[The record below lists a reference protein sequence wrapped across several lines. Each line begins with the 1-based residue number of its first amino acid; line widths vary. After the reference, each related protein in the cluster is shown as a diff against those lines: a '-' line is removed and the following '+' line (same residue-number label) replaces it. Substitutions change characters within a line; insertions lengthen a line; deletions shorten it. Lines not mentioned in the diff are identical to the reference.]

1 MDVHQNA
8 RLTFSCRV
16 LLVERVK
23 AGRPKAQ
30 VARDLG
36 VSSKTVNKWLGR
48 YRERGVEGLRDLSSR
63 PHRSPRTTDA
73 VLRTAVLALRRQRM
87 TLIAIATQLGL
98 SRATVARIAKAAG
111 LQHLSRLEPVPVYR
125 RYEKAE
131 PGELLHLDVKKL
143 GRIVRVGH
151 RITGDPTSRDRH
163 DGAGWESLH
172 IAIDDASRVAYAQ
185 LLPDEGAECT
195 VAFLRAAVAYYA
207 GLGVRIR
214 GVYTDNAKVYR
225 GVIFAQACAQLGL
238 SHHYTKP
245 YTPRTNGKAERF
257 IQTCLREWAYA
268 RAYHH
273 SNQRRDALPSWLHGY
288 NWHRPHMS
296 LAGLPPI
303 NRLRL
308 NRNNLLRLHS

>member
-8 RLTFSCRV
+8 RLTYACRV
-16 LLVERVK
+16 LLVDRVQS
-23 AGRPKAQ
+23 GRPKAQ
-30 VARDLG
+30 IARELG
-36 VSSKTVNKWLGR
+36 ISIKTVMKWLGR
-48 YRERGVEGLRDLSSR
+48 FRERGTEGLRDLSSR
-63 PHRSPRTTDA
+63 PHRSPRATDE
-73 VLRTAVLALRRQRM
+73 VLRIAVVALRRQRM
-87 TLIAIATQLGL
+87 TLVAIATQLGL

-111 LQHLSRLEPVPVYR
+111 LNRLSRLEPAPVYR

-143 GRIVRVGH
+143 GRIVRMGH
-151 RITGDPTSRDRH
+151 RITGDRTSRDRGH
-163 DGAGWESLH
+163 GSGWEYLH

-185 LLPDEGAECT
+185 LLPGEDAGCT

-207 GLGVRIR
+207 GLGVHIR

-225 GVIFAQACAQLGL
+225 GLDFAHACAQLGL
-238 SHHYTKP
+238 RHHYTKP

-273 SNQRRDALPSWLHGY
+273 SYQRRDALPSWLHGY

-296 LAGLPPI
+296 LAGQPPI
-303 NRLRL
+303 HRLRL
-308 NRNNLLRLHS
+308 NRNNLLRLHT